1 MIWDLLEE
9 EYHMAK
15 TLRRPSNAMMQA
27 VNATID
33 GKRADANR
41 IIKEC
46 KLSTAE
52 LKKRVEL
59 RDGEKYDVKKRGGRP
74 KGSPNKKA
82 GRAFSQG
89 RATVSVS
96 NAENVLQMMDGRIK
110 TVTLLRIA
118 YRANEL
124 LDAKSKAEV
133 QKFEKAMDNA
143 EKLKKQYEEALA
155 LIGDEP
161 PI

>member
-1 MIWDLLEE
+1 
-9 EYHMAK
+9 MAK
-15 TLRRPSNAMMQA
+15 TLRRPARQMMLA

-33 GKRADANR
+33 GKRADANK
-41 IIKEC
+41 IIKEY

-52 LKKRVEL
+52 LKKRVEV
-59 RDGEKYDVKKRGGRP
+59 RDGEKYNVKKKGGRP
-74 KGSPNKKA
+74 KGSTNKKA
-82 GRAFSQG
+82 GRAPSRG

-96 NAENVLQMMDGRIK
+96 NAENVLQMMDGRTN

-118 YRANEL
+118 YKANEL
-124 LDAKSKAEV
+124 LDGKPKAEV

-143 EKLKKQYEEALA
+143 ENLKQQYQKALA
-155 LIGDEP
+155 LIGDEI